1 MGLRRISEFGI
12 RFSESRLARGR
23 CYLCLILLV
32 FVFPG
37 HLVAEE
43 TDAPPKAPFDYVWAK
58 AYHVLPGTHSD
69 SGYFSLVEGIDGKMY
84 IGTTQYGVNSHL
96 VEFDPKT
103 EEQRSVLNTHEVC
116 GLGTTTHNSAQSKI
130 HSRNF
135 VGPSGKVYFG
145 SMHGGAKEED
155 KSVYPGGYAMTYDPK
170 TEESECLGMPV
181 PGESII
187 DVVADEKRGIIYAV
201 SIGSSRAW
209 LRYDVASREY
219 TTIGPQA
226 IHFTTTLVDSRGCAS
241 IVTKDF
247 QLAQYNPETGK
258 VTERDIVVDGEKLEP
273 KSLTKPPQP
282 EPVPIWDIA
291 KDGRTAY
298 LILMS
303 DPTLYAIDLLSEGNA
318 VKAVSHGKMI
328 EGEGHD
334 SRSALDIG
342 PDGSV
347 YAAIRVD
354 NDTGFGGHYLHHIC
368 RFDPSKGKME
378 DLGVLAVK
386 NQNYYFDSTGADP
399 KTHKRRNGRIYYG
412 YHTLPD
418 GTLTPLY
425 SHMALI
431 AGQDGSI
438 YVTILYP
445 FALLKIDPIP
455 G

>member
-1 MGLRRISEFGI
+1 MRILDFGFRISKFG
-12 RFSESRLARGR
+12 LARG
-23 CYLCLILLV
+23 LCHLCAILLALV
-32 FVFPG
+32 VPDQ
-37 HLVAEE
+37 LVAEE
-43 TDAPPKAPFDYVWAK
+43 TDAPPKAPFDYVWAQ

-69 SGYFSLVEGIDGKMY
+69 SGYFSLVEGIDGEVY

-103 EEQRSVLNTHEVC
+103 EKQRSVMNTHEVC
-116 GLGTTTHNSAQSKI
+116 GLGTTSHNSAQSKI
-130 HSRNF
+130 HTRNF

-145 SMHGGAKEED
+145 SMHGGPKEED
-155 KSVYPGGYAMTYDPK
+155 KSVYPGGYVMTYDPK
-170 TEESECLGMPV
+170 TEEAECLGMPF
-181 PGESII
+181 PGESVI

-201 SIGSSRAW
+201 SIGTSRAW
-209 LRYDVASREY
+209 SRYDVTSREY
-219 TTIGPQA
+219 TEIAGPKA
-226 IHFTTTLVDSRGCAS
+226 LHFATTLVDSRGYAS
-241 IVTKDF
+241 IITKDF
-247 QLAQYNPETGK
+247 QLAQYDPEIGK

-273 KSLTKPPQP
+273 KSLS

-354 NDTGFGGHYLHHIC
+354 NDTGFGGFYLHHIC

-378 DLGVLAVK
+378 DLGVLAIK
-386 NQNYYFDSTGADP
+386 NQNYFFDSTGADP
-399 KTHKRRNGRIYYG
+399 KTHKRHSGRLYYG

-418 GTLTPLY
+418 GTMTPLHA
-425 SHMALI
+425 HMGLI

-445 FALLKIDPIP
+445 FALLKIDPIS